1 MCLSLFKQFAAIV
14 VVSDNGGFMNQGE
27 LKVWRNVDKQEIV
40 VLVTNVENSGVVVHS
55 DNLISIGTVID
66 LNSMDLTSFIGT
78 VNMVSKETK

>member
-1 MCLSLFKQFAAIV
+1 V